1 MNLLTAIKSRKSVRT
16 FNGLRLDEATL
27 TQLRHE
33 CNQLSAIDSTVPG
46 CLRNVTPPRIVIA
59 DKQTEN
65 GALGTYGVISGARTF
80 AIMAYESTPEA
91 MLLAGYRFEQFILN
105 CTKRALGSCWIG
117 GTFGRSN
124 FQRAYLTELQ
134 RLHLINNS
142 VNSCKQPTGTD
153 REQPTV
159 TDNHKEPTTTNN
171 SEQLTVGIISPL
183 GHATPKTRF
192 AERFM
197 RRVANANNRRKF
209 TDLFTGIEPPT
220 EQEFALATAD
230 TTDLSTHKNNI
241 DAITAVKI
249 ALEMVRLAPSSR
261 NSQPWRAT
269 VTTAAPTTVAHS
281 TATATDST
289 TIETDSTPT
298 EIESSTT
305 HARLSIFEAVTLD
318 RSGVIK
324 IAVTDGLTI
333 TLTCA
338 TANQYSHLDM
348 GIALCHLLL
357 TLDHLLPSA

>member
-142 VNSCKQPTGTD
+142 
-153 REQPTV
+153 EQ
-159 TDNHKEPTTTNN
+159 
-171 SEQLTVGIISPL
+171 QTVGIISPL

-357 TLDHLLPSA
+357 TLDHLLPSE

>member
-142 VNSCKQPTGTD
+142 
-153 REQPTV
+153 EQ
-159 TDNHKEPTTTNN
+159 
-171 SEQLTVGIISPL
+171 QTVGIISPL